1 MRTPARKS
9 LSLLVVLV
17 TSLGLLLSLFFLIQI
32 WRLRQPATVKL
43 ESGIE
48 QTSAFLETTRAGIDV
63 IDQVVGTVYTSTLYL
78 DDTTNALA
86 RTIQGTNSFIESAG
100 TFMGEDLINTITNT
114 QKTLDTAKSSALVID
129 NIMSALSRV
138 PLIGINYNPSLPLST
153 ALGKVS
159 ESLDPFQGSL
169 KSFKTDLETTGKN
182 MQAFNEQLL
191 ILDQNIKTINKNLDS
206 SRNVIDNYR
215 TQVIT
220 LQSWMDQAKASLP
233 TWMNTACWVLTV
245 IILWL
250 MLIQIAILIQ
260 AANQIGA
267 TRAISETTPEN

>member
-267 TRAISETTPEN
+267 TRAISETIPEN

>member
-63 IDQVVGTVYTSTLYL
+63 IDQMVGTVYTSTLYL

-267 TRAISETTPEN
+267 TRAISETIPEN

>member
-43 ESGIE
+43 ESGID

-86 RTIQGTNSFIESAG
+86 RTIQGTNSFFESAG

-114 QKTLDTAKSSALVID
+114 QRTLETAKSSALVID

-191 ILDQNIKTINKNLDS
+191 ILDQNIKTINKNLES
-206 SRNVIDNYR
+206 SRKVIDDYR
-215 TQVIT
+215 SQVIA
-220 LQSWMDQAKASLP
+220 LQSWMDQAKVSLP
-233 TWMNTACWVLTV
+233 TWMNTASWVLTV

-267 TRAISETTPEN
+267 TRTIPETKPEN